1 MAPSHPSEEMN
12 MVMRQLIWSVIWCGC
27 AANAMAQTAQA
38 AQTAPTSSPPAGR
51 SESPAQTF
59 RLPFNSR
66 WFVAQ
71 GGDTLNVNHHMTNAA
86 QAHGLDFVMVA
97 GASQREISTPNP
109 QRVEDFFAWGR
120 SVLAPHDGEVV
131 AVVNDMPDNAL
142 GVKDAD
148 HPAGN
153 HVGIQIAP
161 DRFVFLGHLQRGS
174 ITVKPGDRVVAGQT
188 LGRCGNS
195 GNSDH
200 PHVHMHVQDRRVLGS
215 GHGQMPVFANINVEL
230 SGKVFEQVTWPLTRG
245 LFVSNR

>member
-1 MAPSHPSEEMN
+1 MHCLKWWAAILIFMA
-12 MVMRQLIWSVIWCGC
+12 
-27 AANAMAQTAQA
+27 A
-38 AQTAPTSSPPAGR
+38 APTQATDQ
-51 SESPAQTF
+51 AL
-59 RLPFNSR
+59 RLPFEGR

-71 GGDTLNVNHHMTNAA
+71 GGDTLNVNQHMAVPA
-86 QAHGLDFVMVA
+86 QAFGIDFVKVR
-97 GASQREISTPNP
+97 GVSDRELSKPNP
-109 QRVEDFFAWGR
+109 QRVEDFYAWGQA
-120 SVLAPHDGEVV
+120 VLAPHDGEVV
-131 AVVNDMPDNAL
+131 AVVNVLPDNAL

-174 ITVKPGDRVVAGQT
+174 IGVKPGDRVVAGQT

-200 PHVHMHVQDRRVLGS
+200 PHVHMHLQDQRVLGTGN
-215 GHGQMPVFANINVEL
+215 GHMPLFADIKVEL
-230 SGKVFEQVTWPLTRG
+230 SGKVFEHVTWPLTRG